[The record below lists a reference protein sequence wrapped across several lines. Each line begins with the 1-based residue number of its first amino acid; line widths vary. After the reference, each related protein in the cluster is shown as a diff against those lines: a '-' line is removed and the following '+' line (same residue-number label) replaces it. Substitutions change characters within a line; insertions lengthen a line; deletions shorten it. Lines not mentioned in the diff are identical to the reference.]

1 MEGKGIRGS
10 KKNVKKEQKILAAAI
25 TGHSDTVS
33 PHQTWNAWVRCSVAT
48 GGEVAVN
55 VHIPQQP

>member
-10 KKNVKKEQKILAAAI
+10 KENVKKEQKTLAAEI

-33 PHQTWNAWVRCSVAT
+33 PHQTWNAWVRCSVTT